1 MRSEFCTNQT
11 DNETAT
17 EVNAL
22 PSVAP
27 ETFIGVKNANV
38 LETEGSAVGKVDS
51 SVTRPAQKSRSVTNE
66 TTISD
71 VEHDTLCDSVSDSP
85 NKSTADTALSASAGA
100 SKGDAGQPSLLDSLS
115 PIVTR
120 ELDGQ
125 KVSDAQGVNEAETRN
140 GTGIKFAGNY
150 LSSWRIGP
158 AISAEQL
165 AFEREKFEWFKKI
178 EQERH
183 DRENRESELRM
194 RLTSEMHSSVVS
206 MVQGLFGVMS
216 SALLHHTDSSAAPPA
231 SSGA

>member
-1 MRSEFCTNQT
+1 M
-11 DNETAT
+11 
-17 EVNAL
+17 

-27 ETFIGVKNANV
+27 EAFIGVKNANV

-85 NKSTADTALSASAGA
+85 NKSTADTALSASAAA

-140 GTGIKFAGNY
+140 GNY

-183 DRENRESELRM
+183 DRETRESELRM
-194 RLTSEMHSSVVS
+194 RLTSEMHSSVIS

-216 SALLHHTDSSAAPPA
+216 SAISHHTDSSAAPPA
-231 SSGA
+231 SSGARS